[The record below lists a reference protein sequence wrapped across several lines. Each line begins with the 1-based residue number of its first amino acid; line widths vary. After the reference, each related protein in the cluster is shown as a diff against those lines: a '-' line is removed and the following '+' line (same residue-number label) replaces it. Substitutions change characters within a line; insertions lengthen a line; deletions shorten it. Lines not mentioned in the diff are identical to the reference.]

1 MLTHSARYVSKGRC
15 ANQTFCC
22 RNILDGKGEE
32 GDIPTDS
39 EVEDSEGMVM
49 KQRIR
54 KWNRLYSRGLY

>member
-1 MLTHSARYVSKGRC
+1 LIHFYK
-15 ANQTFCC
+15 

-39 EVEDSEGMVM
+39 EVEDGEGMVM